1 MSAEILKELPSPA
14 TLKDVVQIAEL
25 YEESKSY
32 MKSAKAKLQSRE
44 YSATRYD
51 RSTTQTD
58 PGIYSSIVCN
68 VVLP

>member
-44 YSATRYD
+44 YSATQYD
-51 RSTTQTD
+51 RFNNT
-58 PGIYSSIVCN
+58 N
-68 VVLP
+68 